1 VTIAL
6 VLVIKKTRETTL
18 KSVSKEYL
26 VFLTFFTRRATGA
39 NST

>member
-1 VTIAL
+1 
-6 VLVIKKTRETTL
+6 L